1 MQLIDRKSGW
11 HSLEREITVR
21 ERVCSSA
28 ECGPT
33 EGRKFGFG
41 FGLGDYQST
50 AVEDWSGRTIAV
62 WDEDFDADSEFGR
75 PVIEEWREAYDERKR
90 EPTLTEGADF
100 GEGDPAGVEGLD

>member
-1 MQLIDRKSGW
+1 
-11 HSLEREITVR
+11 
-21 ERVCSSA
+21 
-28 ECGPT
+28 
-33 EGRKFGFG
+33 
-41 FGLGDYQST
+41 
-50 AVEDWSGRTIAV
+50 V